1 MDHSVVH
8 HGPSPSS
15 PCVSRLTVERAHGV
29 SATSPYPFLLCFSRG
44 SALADGELARG
55 ALRWLGWAARVTTES
70 WGHRERDSGVA
81 AGSHRSGRPVCV
93 ERRRGRHGR
102 GGAMH
107 RGFGKVSMGLK
118 RLPPDTAARA
128 GMSGVA
134 PRARVKPTDGGLAAM
149 VVSGVGATTS
159 IGAKEGFLP
168 QVRVQGEPKDLINNG

>member
-1 MDHSVVH
+1 
-8 HGPSPSS
+8 
-15 PCVSRLTVERAHGV
+15 
-29 SATSPYPFLLCFSRG
+29 
-44 SALADGELARG
+44 
-55 ALRWLGWAARVTTES
+55 
-70 WGHRERDSGVA
+70 
-81 AGSHRSGRPVCV
+81 
-93 ERRRGRHGR
+93 
-102 GGAMH
+102 MH

-168 QVRVQGEPKDLINNG
+168 QVRVQGEPKDLINNDQGHNGVRTATRCAAELRRWSDMATMARTRARRGFSPHLRGGLVYRVKAKLYGRSSRHGAAEDGRDSRGMAALWSTFVPTRWRVV